1 MDELN
6 ILITAIGA
14 IFLFLA
20 LLSDYFRRRIIWN
33 AYSIRLLPKNII
45 SAILLENKRSNAR
58 SIYSSKFGFDFNFFM
73 WMGRVEIIPV
83 LVLFTSLL
91 RPVRQ
96 AIRMK
101 KWH

>member
-33 AYSIRLLPKNII
+33 AYSIRLLAKNII

-58 SIYSSKFGFDFNFFM
+58 SIYSSKFGFDFNFFYVD
-73 WMGRVEIIPV
+73 G
-83 LVLFTSLL
+83 TSGNYSCAGTVYFVITS
-91 RPVRQ
+91 R
-96 AIRMK
+96 AASN
-101 KWH
+101 

>member
-1 MDELN
+1 MPVLSTVQN
-6 ILITAIGA
+6 LALILI
-14 IFLFLA
+14 
-20 LLSDYFRRRIIWN
+20 
-33 AYSIRLLPKNII
+33 
-45 SAILLENKRSNAR
+45 
-58 SIYSSKFGFDFNFFM
+58 FFM

-101 KWH
+101 KCH